1 MRQGVVG
8 KFSTF
13 LLTRKQKNGSFLT
26 RCFPLSLYLFT
37 FIVFMPVVLD
47 GHVSDV
53 WIGIY
58 LLERAETWPFTVLV
72 MGATPRHFCQTQP
85 WYGLPS

>member
-1 MRQGVVG
+1 MLNL
-8 KFSTF
+8 

-47 GHVSDV
+47 GHVCDV
-53 WIGIY
+53 WIGLY
-58 LLERAETWPFTVLV
+58 LLE
-72 MGATPRHFCQTQP
+72 
-85 WYGLPS
+85 GLKPGHSQFS